1 LDERGPRFDDQPPMI
16 RMRVNPEE
24 TLPVVLPYG
33 VAAPSVDIVIPV
45 HNEWHVLRPCLES
58 VDAFTSYP
66 RARIVIL
73 DDGSDAFVKERIERW
88 AAGPRRLPV
97 EVKRNETA
105 LGFVQNANR
114 GFRETRGDLVALLN
128 SDTVVTPA
136 WLVRLVNAIVSEPRI
151 ACVMPMSNQCSFH
164 SVDVPMGWNVFQYSA
179 DLGRRMQRTC
189 FDAVTVGGFCLLMRR
204 EALDDVGLYDEIYG
218 RGYGEESDWCMRARR
233 RGWKVVGAEDVF
245 VYHRGKVSF
254 KSFKDETFREG
265 NYQTFMARFGAEY
278 SAAIAQ
284 YKRKDALSQ
293 LRNAYVRMES
303 PSPPPV
309 LSAFVDRMRQGG
321 PGHAVTEAGR
331 YVRDHGGASQI
342 PTLVRERGL
351 VRSRHSRHPMPKG
364 MQSKRRPR
372 VTYVLEKFAIAGGVL
387 SIVQLVNRLQLLGW
401 DAKIATHHDHDQSHL
416 DAYMLYHHPY
426 VFPSLESL
434 IENFPE
440 SDVVVASLWSTAAT
454 VDRIVKRQPKAQAWY
469 FIQDDERNF
478 FHEVDA
484 AGRQRVVDSW
494 GLIPNRIVKTHW
506 LRDQIAEFGHDAHI
520 VPVGFDQDSF
530 YCHSDPATRPL
541 RILAMV
547 RPRTPRRGFE
557 RTVRTMAKVKAARP
571 DVEIAL
577 FGCPNLPDY
586 RLPFEHTDLGEVP
599 NERLRAI
606 YNTAS
611 IVLDLSDYQALGR
624 IGLEGMACGAATVLT
639 KFGGISEYIRDGVNT
654 LAIDPDDEASVV
666 EAVLRLVD
674 DPALRARL
682 VAEGIRTV
690 ERFSCDVEARTTSR
704 LFAASLGY
712 ENGLPEAFAL
722 RDDEVYAP
730 EMAIEN
736 AAAQVG
742 ATASVSA
749 RGRRAGG
756 Q

>member
-1 LDERGPRFDDQPPMI
+1 
-16 RMRVNPEE
+16 
-24 TLPVVLPYG
+24 
-33 VAAPSVDIVIPV
+33 
-45 HNEWHVLRPCLES
+45 
-58 VDAFTSYP
+58 
-66 RARIVIL
+66 
-73 DDGSDAFVKERIERW
+73 
-88 AAGPRRLPV
+88 
-97 EVKRNETA
+97 
-105 LGFVQNANR
+105 
-114 GFRETRGDLVALLN
+114 
-128 SDTVVTPA
+128 
-136 WLVRLVNAIVSEPRI
+136 
-151 ACVMPMSNQCSFH
+151 
-164 SVDVPMGWNVFQYSA
+164 
-179 DLGRRMQRTC
+179 
-189 FDAVTVGGFCLLMRR
+189 
-204 EALDDVGLYDEIYG
+204 
-218 RGYGEESDWCMRARR
+218 
-233 RGWKVVGAEDVF
+233 
-245 VYHRGKVSF
+245 
-254 KSFKDETFREG
+254 
-265 NYQTFMARFGAEY
+265 MARFGAEY